1 MAKIPKQRKLPN
13 PRWGGLHHPGINEQ
27 VQRALDTKKEM
38 EDKQA
43 QEVNEVKEDE
53 QNKEAEAVAEQEDEK
68 ID

>member
-38 EDKQA
+38 E
-43 QEVNEVKEDE
+43 VNEEKEDE
-53 QNKEAEAVAEQEDEK
+53 QEKEE
-68 ID
+68 

>member
-27 VQRALDTKKEM
+27 VQSALDAKHE
-38 EDKQA
+38 Q
-43 QEVNEVKEDE
+43 E
-53 QNKEAEAVAEQEDEK
+53 QNKEAEAVPEQEKDEK